1 MENALDTFVR
11 FWSDFSAWNP
21 HYLTLYTIIF
31 FGVLSTWI
39 MTRIVAAAPLF
50 AGPICFIILTVAA
63 MLTNFSFREVGMMG
77 TSEIQKALIFT
88 LLGHAVAGVL
98 LLAIFKA
105 GAKGVK
111 K

>member
-1 MENALDTFVR
+1 MENALDTFIR

-21 HYLTLYTIIF
+21 PNLTLYTIVS
-31 FGVLSTWI
+31 FGLLSAWM

-50 AGPICFIILTVAA
+50 AGPVSFIILTSAA
-63 MLTNFSFREVGMMG
+63 MISNFSFREVGMMG

-88 LLGHAVAGVL
+88 VLGHAVAGVL
-98 LLAIFKA
+98 LLAIFKVSQ
-105 GAKGVK
+105 KGVK